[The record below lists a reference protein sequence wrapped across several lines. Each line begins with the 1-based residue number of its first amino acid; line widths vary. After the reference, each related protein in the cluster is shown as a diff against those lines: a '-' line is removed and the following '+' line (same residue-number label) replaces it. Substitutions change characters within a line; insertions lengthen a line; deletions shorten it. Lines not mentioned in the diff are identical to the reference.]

1 MKSKLLILI
10 LFINA
15 TIFAQGITVSSAYTN
30 SQLVNDI
37 LINNPCG
44 QAYNIT
50 SQGNCGIAYFNAA
63 NTSFPFAE
71 GVIIRNGNAALSA
84 GQFNNPVTSSV
95 CSNFG
100 DSELLAIS
108 QANGNSGAINDVSFL
123 KFNFVSSSSY
133 LNFDFIFASNE
144 YGTFQCSFSDVFAF
158 ILTDLNTGISQNLA
172 VIPGTTTPVSVT
184 TIRNSDYNSG
194 CNSVNPE
201 YFSTY
206 STNANPGPINLNG
219 YTVPMTASAPIIPN
233 NPYSIKMV
241 IGDYADTA
249 FDSAVFI
256 NGNSFDIGSSP
267 NIVCHP
273 EKIKM
278 IAFVDANNNGIKDAN
293 ELDFNLGSFKDQL
306 NNNTETTSQII
317 SQNGMAYIYALNY
330 TDTHDLSFEINPDY
344 ANYYTSSTTYNDLLI
359 AAGSAVTTYYFPV
372 INTIPYSDVAVT
384 IIANESAITGFSQQ
398 NTLVY
403 TNSGTSVANG
413 TITLSQAANVSLNS
427 ISENTAVTN
436 STGFTFNY
444 TNLQPLET
452 RTIQFDYL
460 IPTIPN
466 VALGDIITTNA
477 TINAAEIEAN
487 STNNSFTLNK
497 IIVGSYDPN
506 DITESHGEKIVY
518 NNFSNN
524 DFLYYTIRF
533 QNTGTAPA
541 SFVSL
546 INNLPAE
553 LNPNS
558 LIMVNSSHNYNLTRK
573 GNELHWFFDTI
584 NLAPASINND
594 DSQGYVTFKIK
605 PTSGFAVGTI
615 IENSAEIYFDF
626 NPAIITNTFS
636 TEFIASLSN
645 SQTQKTDFSIY
656 PNPTNAILNIQ
667 NKQESIITTVNI
679 MDISGKKLSSNS
691 NHKNNYSLDI
701 SHLTAGIYFV
711 EILTENTKTTHKI
724 IKN

>member
-1 MKSKLLILI
+1 
-10 LFINA
+10 
-15 TIFAQGITVSSAYTN
+15 
-30 SQLVNDI
+30 
-37 LINNPCG
+37 
-44 QAYNIT
+44 
-50 SQGNCGIAYFNAA
+50 
-63 NTSFPFAE
+63 
-71 GVIIRNGNAALSA
+71 
-84 GQFNNPVTSSV
+84 
-95 CSNFG
+95 
-100 DSELLAIS
+100 
-108 QANGNSGAINDVSFL
+108 
-123 KFNFVSSSSY
+123 
-133 LNFDFIFASNE
+133 
-144 YGTFQCSFSDVFAF
+144 
-158 ILTDLNTGISQNLA
+158 
-172 VIPGTTTPVSVT
+172 
-184 TIRNSDYNSG
+184 
-194 CNSVNPE
+194 
-201 YFSTY
+201 
-206 STNANPGPINLNG
+206 
-219 YTVPMTASAPIIPN
+219 
-233 NPYSIKMV
+233 
-241 IGDYADTA
+241 
-249 FDSAVFI
+249 
-256 NGNSFDIGSSP
+256 
-267 NIVCHP
+267 
-273 EKIKM
+273 
-278 IAFVDANNNGIKDAN
+278 
-293 ELDFNLGSFKDQL
+293 
-306 NNNTETTSQII
+306 
-317 SQNGMAYIYALNY
+317 MAYIYALNY

>member
-1 MKSKLLILI
+1 M
-10 LFINA
+10 
-15 TIFAQGITVSSAYTN
+15 
-30 SQLVNDI
+30 
-37 LINNPCG
+37 
-44 QAYNIT
+44 
-50 SQGNCGIAYFNAA
+50 
-63 NTSFPFAE
+63 
-71 GVIIRNGNAALSA
+71 
-84 GQFNNPVTSSV
+84 
-95 CSNFG
+95 
-100 DSELLAIS
+100 
-108 QANGNSGAINDVSFL
+108 
-123 KFNFVSSSSY
+123 
-133 LNFDFIFASNE
+133 
-144 YGTFQCSFSDVFAF
+144 
-158 ILTDLNTGISQNLA
+158 
-172 VIPGTTTPVSVT
+172 
-184 TIRNSDYNSG
+184 
-194 CNSVNPE
+194 
-201 YFSTY
+201 
-206 STNANPGPINLNG
+206 
-219 YTVPMTASAPIIPN
+219 
-233 NPYSIKMV
+233 
-241 IGDYADTA
+241 
-249 FDSAVFI
+249 
-256 NGNSFDIGSSP
+256 
-267 NIVCHP
+267 
-273 EKIKM
+273 
-278 IAFVDANNNGIKDAN
+278 
-293 ELDFNLGSFKDQL
+293 
-306 NNNTETTSQII
+306 
-317 SQNGMAYIYALNY
+317 
-330 TDTHDLSFEINPDY
+330 
-344 ANYYTSSTTYNDLLI
+344 
-359 AAGSAVTTYYFPV
+359 
-372 INTIPYSDVAVT
+372 
-384 IIANESAITGFSQQ
+384 
-398 NTLVY
+398 
-403 TNSGTSVANG
+403 
-413 TITLSQAANVSLNS
+413 
-427 ISENTAVTN
+427 
-436 STGFTFNY
+436 
-444 TNLQPLET
+444 
-452 RTIQFDYL
+452 
-460 IPTIPN
+460 
-466 VALGDIITTNA
+466 ALGDIITTNA